1 MGALKARRRR
11 AFAISAATAFAL
23 CALLLVPV
31 QPAYA
36 DIAGDVND
44 WLCGLLRDCC
54 NWMFKAQ
61 TGVLGSI
68 GANGILSADF
78 AHMLTSSSDLT
89 MHDVARG
96 VWQVAILPIG
106 CGVLG
111 LVFTLKLIE
120 ISQRMD
126 GSQSLPGVKEVVFLL
141 VFFAVFLFLIQ
152 NSFDLMA
159 SIYEVCGLA
168 IDRVEALF
176 GAGGALDLPEVSV
189 VTTDDDI
196 PSLIAMLVV
205 SLISWVVVLAA
216 YVVARG
222 VWQVAILPIG
232 CGVLGLVF
240 TLKLIEISQRMD
252 GSQSLPGV
260 KEVVF
265 LLVFFAVFLFLIQN
279 SFDLMASIYEVCGL
293 AIDRVEAL
301 FGAGGALDLPEVS
314 VVTTDDDIPSLI
326 AMLVV
331 SLISWVVVLAAYVVA
346 LVVCWAR
353 ALQLYIMAAFAPIP
367 LAFLGMDA
375 TRQIGL
381 GYLKSFGAVCIAGV
395 IILVLLISFP
405 LVLGGLTGA
414 NPGTGTPADAVA
426 NGLTYALQYLAMCVL
441 LILALVKSGSWAR
454 DIVSGF

>member
-11 AFAISAATAFAL
+11 AFAISAAAAFAL

-54 NWMFKAQ
+54 NWMFKAR

-152 NSFDLMA
+152 NSFELMEA
-159 SIYEVCGLA
+159 IYAVVGLA
-168 IDRVEALF
+168 IDRTMSLF
-176 GAGGALDLPEVSV
+176 GSGGAIDLTAVSV
-189 VTTDDDI
+189 VTEDDDV
-196 PSLIAMLVV
+196 PALIALLLVSV
-205 SLISWVVVLAA
+205 ISWVVVLGA
-216 YVVARG
+216 Y
-222 VWQVAILPIG
+222 I
-232 CGVLGLVF
+232 
-240 TLKLIEISQRMD
+240 
-252 GSQSLPGV
+252 
-260 KEVVF
+260 
-265 LLVFFAVFLFLIQN
+265 
-279 SFDLMASIYEVCGL
+279 
-293 AIDRVEAL
+293 
-301 FGAGGALDLPEVS
+301 
-314 VVTTDDDIPSLI
+314 
-326 AMLVV
+326 
-331 SLISWVVVLAAYVVA
+331 VA

-353 ALQLYIMAAFAPIP
+353 AIQLYIMAAFSPIP
-367 LAFLGMDA
+367 LSLMALDD
-375 TRQIGL
+375 TRQIGV
-381 GYLKSFGAVCIAGV
+381 GYLKNFTAVCLAGL
-395 IILVLLISFP
+395 IILILLIAFP
-405 LVLGGLTGA
+405 LILGGLTGA
-414 NPGTGTPADAVA
+414 STSTGTPIDGIAT
-426 NGLTYALQYLAMCVL
+426 GLTYALQYLAMCVL
-441 LILALVKSGSWAR
+441 LILSLVKSGAWAR
-454 DIVSGF
+454 DIVSGV